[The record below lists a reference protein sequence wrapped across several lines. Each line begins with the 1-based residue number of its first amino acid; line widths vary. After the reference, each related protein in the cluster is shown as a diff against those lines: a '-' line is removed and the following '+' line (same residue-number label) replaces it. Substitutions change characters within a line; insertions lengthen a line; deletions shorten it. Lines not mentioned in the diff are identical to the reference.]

1 MGKDKKKSRD
11 PSKQAAL
18 AAKKEAKAEK
28 AALKRM
34 AKSNSSVSRGDD
46 EKADDANDID
56 AVLSSMMRE
65 VNVVEY
71 ETVEDFPTPPRGNF
85 TWTLCPLNG
94 MFYMVSAVA
103 WLAFFPI
110 EILHDVRCTLTLL
123 ALLSF
128 SYPQPFV
135 LTFSLNC
142 SVWRRVL

>member
-34 AKSNSSVSRGDD
+34 AKSNSSVSRGVD

-94 MFYMVSAVA
+94 MFYMVSACSLVG
-103 WLAFFPI
+103 
-110 EILHDVRCTLTLL
+110 V
-123 ALLSF
+123 LS
-128 SYPQPFV
+128 YRD
-135 LTFSLNC
+135 TA
-142 SVWRRVL
+142 